1 MCHWTNNYRRPASS
15 LMLVPTMEREWLGIG
30 EASRLLGVD
39 PDTLRR
45 WSDEGKVEVFTTPG
59 GHRRFS
65 RRSIAAMLPRRRR
78 ASTALG
84 EPPDRVAAELR
95 RRVRADLAELPDQ
108 DWHTRLDARS
118 IQWFRERGRRMG
130 DLLLGYL
137 DTARRAG
144 RAQFLAQAE
153 ALGREYG
160 TGSARRGMSIGEAT
174 QAFLFFRARFM
185 AEIAQVAR
193 RQELDAEK
201 MVALFEDADRALDG
215 VIVALVE
222 GHRQATSRARR

>member
-1 MCHWTNNYRRPASS
+1 MPDARADGKPK
-15 LMLVPTMEREWLGIG
+15 PWLALG

-45 WSDEGKVEVFTTPG
+45 WADAGKVEVFTTPG
-59 GHRRFS
+59 GHRRFP
-65 RRSIAAMLPRRRR
+65 RAAIEAMLPRPRARRPLL
-78 ASTALG
+78 TALG

-95 RRVRADLAELPDQ
+95 RRVRSDMAAMNEQ
-108 DWHTRLDARS
+108 EWHTRLDERS
-118 IQWFRERGRRMG
+118 IQWFRERGRRMSE
-130 DLLLGYL
+130 LLIGAL

-144 RAQFLAQAE
+144 RTQMLAQAE

-160 TGSARRGMSIGEAT
+160 IESGRRGLSIGETT

-185 AEIAQVAR
+185 AEIASIAR
-193 RQELDAEK
+193 RRSLDAAQAT
-201 MVALFEDADRALDG
+201 ALFEEADGALDG

-222 GHRQATSRARR
+222 GHRVPRKR

>member
-1 MCHWTNNYRRPASS
+1 MHQKDGP
-15 LMLVPTMEREWLGIG
+15 WLTLG

-45 WSDEGKVEVFTTPG
+45 WADAGKIEVFTTPG
-59 GHRRFS
+59 GHRRFPKS
-65 RRSIAAMLPRRRR
+65 AVEAMLPRPRARRTLL
-78 ASTALG
+78 TALG

-95 RRVRADLAELPDQ
+95 RRVRSDLAAMSEQ
-108 DWHTRLDARS
+108 EWHARLDERS

-137 DTARRAG
+137 DTQRRAG
-144 RAQFLAQAE
+144 RGQFVSQAE
-153 ALGREYG
+153 ALGKEYG
-160 TGSARRGMSIGEAT
+160 VEAAKRGLSIGEAT

-185 AEIAQVAR
+185 AEIATVAR
-193 RQELDAEK
+193 RQSLDAAQTA
-201 MVALFEDADRALDG
+201 ALFEEADRALDG

-222 GHRQATSRARR
+222 GHRSAPQRGRR